1 MDSFFDRA
9 LSEARQLG
17 ASDLHLKPGLPPV
30 LRIAG
35 DLRTLRDVPP
45 LTRDFL
51 HSLAMSLLNDRRREL
66 LERNGD
72 VTVALPTSAGT
83 RQRVHISQRHG
94 GIGIAIR
101 LVPPEPPLLDN
112 LGLPSETR
120 GLLEPGAGL
129 ILVASGPGGGKT
141 TTLAAMLDDLGRR
154 HPLHIVTVEDPVEIV
169 LRDRRSVVVQ
179 REVGLH
185 APSNAAALRAAT
197 RQDAD
202 VLMVSELYDGESAEL
217 AIAAAETGQL
227 VLAGLTAPS
236 PDGAVNRLVS
246 LWEPAARPAT
256 RVRLAAV
263 LRGVIHQRLVKGPKG
278 KGRTAQAELLLG
290 IALGR
295 SSSAGPSQ
303 SREVRNPSEG
313 SEASEAARGDATA
326 QSAGPSVDMDE
337 APVEEATPED

>member
-9 LSEARQLG
+9 LAEARQLG

-72 VTVALPTSAGT
+72 VTVALPSAAGV

-101 LVPPEPPLLDN
+101 LVPPEPPLLDG
-112 LGLPSETR
+112 LGLPKDTR
-120 GLLEPGAGL
+120 DLLAPGGGL
-129 ILVASGPGGGKT
+129 VVVSSGPGGGRT
-141 TTLAAMLDDLGRR
+141 TTLAAMLDDISRR
-154 HPLHIVTVEDPVEIV
+154 DPLHIVTVEDPVEII

-185 APSNAAALRAAT
+185 APSAAAALRSAT

-202 VLMVSELYDGESAEL
+202 VLMVAELIDAEAAEL
-217 AIAAAETGQL
+217 ALSAAETGQL
-227 VLAGLTAPS
+227 VLVGISAS
-236 PDGAVNRLVS
+236 NPDRAIARLVD
-246 LWEPAARPAT
+246 LWDPAARPAV
-256 RVRLAAV
+256 RVRLAAA
-263 LRGVIHQRLVKGPKG
+263 LRGVVHQRLVPSARG
-278 KGRTAQAELLLG
+278 KGRTAQAEILRG
-290 IALGR
+290 
-295 SSSAGPSQ
+295 
-303 SREVRNPSEG
+303 V
-313 SEASEAARGDATA
+313 EAAAPPPAAPIREPPALLEA
-326 QSAGPSVDMDE
+326 AVEDE
-337 APVEEATPED
+337 ALED